1 MWLCAS
7 RIDGL
12 GYVCVGCHSCESQP
26 DDDQLD
32 RWWIGFP
39 AEGDVERAM
48 ISFPAQRVTDRPGGW
63 IVDWIPDWSPGG
75 VCGYPDS
82 NKKAKVETTTTI
94 TTKERMTF
102 KLFNTTGR
110 IRTRKPKTAEQEPQE
125 QPTTLEVPKP
135 SSISGSSQH
144 HRRISFRNL
153 FTRTSSE
160 LTTATTTTTTD
171 NDSQS
176 IEVLNSPTQPSKPG
190 NERSVSEPLQPP
202 PSLSI
207 ITSTQPQKLRKK
219 ASLISLVD
227 SFKSPNNPSP
237 STHSI
242 RSPSFALKSFRN
254 TRTPINNNSTNNNE
268 SEPANQPLHPLERNS
283 ALPAS
288 IASISRP
295 SSPSSKISAAAFRE
309 ARAARNSR
317 ASISSAFSDLHSPLS
332 ANLPVFEPS
341 STLYNNKL
349 PPPTK
354 HARFKPS
361 PSKAMSDYGHPPSA
375 KPKGYRSAEHQ
386 NYLRQQQRMTQS
398 LISQI
403 PDRYSVSPTKTQQPL
418 PNGLSNA
425 TTNLNNGL
433 YSEHDILT
441 PPRPA
446 FYGSRMSARS
456 KSTDQTNTLPSS
468 RSSFH
473 SNQIHNG
480 PGNTLYTNQQANH
493 SSSSIRSVPSVPVV
507 RVHPSNQHHHQSQYN
522 NNRQRSST
530 TTVKAPNFHHD
541 APRLDQW
548 HSDDEDQPGE
558 STAVIRNKTITP
570 SGNPRTRQQLH
581 INSNSNSIFLPFLN
595 SPNSPN
601 SSLLIN
607 TNNEDLNNN
616 RRASSS
622 SSSVTAF
629 SGKASSIVNGDN
641 NSHRVSRFM
650 NTNQVIPPLP
660 QIRADLMNNNN
671 GLKAISNYH
680 QHPRGN
686 SPASS
691 SSGGSGT
698 GSGSGTWSIPITPR
712 DSMVTVHSLNLPILP
727 ISLQSNPLVRPTSH
741 ITPSF
746 NSSAYC
752 DQFSLLQNPTLPQIA
767 PDITLSSGNLHPS
780 YASFIFSSLPPSLSL
795 SVSIKND
802 HSLGSSSTD
811 ENQMSSAKEGGREV
825 TTGGYWTGVRVEEL
839 GVPAGVDET
848 LYAGLGDEQKI
859 QLHQR
864 SQMIMQMMAAQAQA
878 AAQMHAH
885 ALALAS
891 PSSEIGNRIGPDSIS
906 RDKPT
911 PTEKKYVEL
920 EKKKRD
926 GGKSDESLN

>member
-1 MWLCAS
+1 
-7 RIDGL
+7 
-12 GYVCVGCHSCESQP
+12 
-26 DDDQLD
+26 
-32 RWWIGFP
+32 
-39 AEGDVERAM
+39 
-48 ISFPAQRVTDRPGGW
+48 
-63 IVDWIPDWSPGG
+63 
-75 VCGYPDS
+75 
-82 NKKAKVETTTTI
+82 
-94 TTKERMTF
+94 MTF

-268 SEPANQPLHPLERNS
+268 SEPANQPTTPTREELSPVPNNNPSR
-283 ALPAS
+283 PAS

-570 SGNPRTRQQLH
+570 SGNRPQPTQQQSIVVKSQQKPQDDDDDDDDSVPLSKLLKKKSLTSLRGGGDPRSSIYSSKTSIAAQTLARTRQQLH

-727 ISLQSNPLVRPTSH
+727 ISLQSNPL
-741 ITPSF
+741 
-746 NSSAYC
+746 
-752 DQFSLLQNPTLPQIA
+752 FSLLQNPTLPQIA
-767 PDITLSSGNLHPS
+767 PDITLSSGNLHP
-780 YASFIFSSLPPSLSL
+780 I
-795 SVSIKND
+795 VSIKND

-811 ENQMSSAKEGGREV
+811 ENQMSSNKEGAREV

-891 PSSEIGNRIGPDSIS
+891 PSSEIGNRIGPDHQHHQQQQQQHQQQYLQQQYLHQQHAQQQQQQQEFQQNQLAQFELLSTGHQP
-906 RDKPT
+906 PT
-911 PTEKKYVEL
+911 GT
-920 EKKKRD
+920 D
-926 GGKSDESLN
+926 